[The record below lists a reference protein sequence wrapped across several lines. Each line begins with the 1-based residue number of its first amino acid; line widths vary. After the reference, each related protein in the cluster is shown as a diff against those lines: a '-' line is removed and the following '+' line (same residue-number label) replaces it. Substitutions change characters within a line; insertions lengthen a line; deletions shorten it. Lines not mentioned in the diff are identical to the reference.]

1 MKFKSLILFF
11 SVLVASCSS
20 VTEMEHV
27 HTMTS
32 PDGRLEMTLY
42 MDGQGTPFYALEY
55 QERNV
60 ILPSSLGF
68 DLSCGSFRDGFEV
81 QSVDTL
87 TFDEVTSE
95 DVLQMTMASGGGFAI
110 SFEEKR

>member
-1 MKFKSLILFF
+1 MNFKSLILFF

-32 PDGRLEMTLY
+32 PDGRLEM
-42 MDGQGTPFYALEY
+42 
-55 QERNV
+55 
-60 ILPSSLGF
+60 I
-68 DLSCGSFRDGFEV
+68 
-81 QSVDTL
+81 
-87 TFDEVTSE
+87 
-95 DVLQMTMASGGGFAI
+95 MASGGGFAI